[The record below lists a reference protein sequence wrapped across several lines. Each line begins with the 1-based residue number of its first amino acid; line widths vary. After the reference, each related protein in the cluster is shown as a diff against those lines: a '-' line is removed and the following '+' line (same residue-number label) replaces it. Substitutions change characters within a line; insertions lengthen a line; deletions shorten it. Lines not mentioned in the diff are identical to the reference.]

1 MPTSTV
7 EDYLKQILLE
17 EQGRGEKRVP
27 TGRLAQALAVTP
39 GTVTA
44 MVKALSE
51 SGLVDYEAYGGVRL
65 TKAGRQLA
73 LHVLRRHRLIELFL
87 VRIMGMDWSEVHG
100 EADRLEHAVSD
111 RLIERIDE
119 MLGRPAVDPHGD
131 PIPTVGGDLAPAP
144 HETLAELAVGGS
156 GRVARIVD
164 QEPGFLRLVERLGL
178 RPGTR
183 VKVIARDE
191 DADTLEIQV
200 GRGARAGLG
209 LRAAAKI
216 LVELD

>member
-17 EQGRGEKRVP
+17 EQGRGEERVP

-44 MVKALSE
+44 MVKALSD

-65 TKAGRQLA
+65 TQAGRRLA
-73 LHVLRRHRLIELFL
+73 FHVLRRHRLIELFL
-87 VRIMGMDWSEVHG
+87 VRMMGMDWSEVHA

-131 PIPTVGGDLAPAP
+131 PIPTVDGEVGPAAHELLAD
-144 HETLAELAVGGS
+144 LAVGRR

-183 VKVIARDE
+183 VKVVGRDE

-200 GRGARAGLG
+200 GRGVGASLG

-216 LVELD
+216 LVERD